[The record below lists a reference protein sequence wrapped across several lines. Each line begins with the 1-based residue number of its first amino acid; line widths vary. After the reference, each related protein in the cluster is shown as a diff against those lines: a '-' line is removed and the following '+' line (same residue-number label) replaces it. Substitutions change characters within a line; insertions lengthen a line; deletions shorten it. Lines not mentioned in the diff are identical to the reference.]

1 MTISSLVTGGAGF
14 VGSHLARSLLAA
26 GHRVHVLDDLSGGYE
41 ANVPVGARFTKGS
54 IVDGEVLDSLFANER
69 FDYVYHA
76 AAYAA
81 EGLSHFIRRHN
92 YVNNVVGSA
101 NLINRAIVHEVKCF
115 VFFSSIAVYGSGQ
128 LPMTEEMRPLPEDP
142 YGIAKYTVEMD
153 LESAHR
159 MFGMPYIIFRPHNV
173 YGENQNLND
182 RFRNVVGIF
191 CRQLLLGEPLTLFG
205 DGLQTRAFTYIGDI
219 ADAVASCVSVPLA
232 YNRIFNIG
240 ADCPV
245 SVLDLAHMMREIAG
259 ADVPIHHLAA
269 RHEVVHAFSSH
280 AAIDEVFPHRPT
292 TPLQDGLRRTFDWAR
307 SQSLLPY
314 SLPFPIEVPRNLPP
328 SWA

>member
-1 MTISSLVTGGAGF
+1 
-14 VGSHLARSLLAA
+14 
-26 GHRVHVLDDLSGGYE
+26 
-41 ANVPVGARFTKGS
+41 
-54 IVDGEVLDSLFANER
+54 
-69 FDYVYHA
+69 
-76 AAYAA
+76 
-81 EGLSHFIRRHN
+81 
-92 YVNNVVGSA
+92 
-101 NLINRAIVHEVKCF
+101 
-115 VFFSSIAVYGSGQ
+115 
-128 LPMTEEMRPLPEDP
+128 MTEEMRPLPEDP